1 MLSFHFDGPRDANA
15 FICFMSLS
23 SISRDVSLDI
33 RHCDLQQLPIANGSS
48 LKNHL
53 VSDQTHHKNRQANA
67 PPPAPREPF
76 IEANPK
82 AIEVNGKAPA
92 EFNGVL
98 IESLLC
104 YP

>member
-1 MLSFHFDGPRDANA
+1 
-15 FICFMSLS
+15 
-23 SISRDVSLDI
+23 
-33 RHCDLQQLPIANGSS
+33 
-48 LKNHL
+48 